1 MDDLRQ
7 LLSLE
12 SNMKRESAKN
22 APTRHGRFGTMI
34 WVKRDDNKLSTVS
47 GQDVLKDERTAFL
60 KMDKTK
66 KWNKPKPQREAFDL
80 ESNSVN
86 LRVNLTPAAAKHL
99 RTFVEEF
106 LDTSFNPFFTHLR
119 KAIEREADRLTE
131 ATSRQFFFVISWF
144 LEAER
149 VRRTCQAETRQK
161 SGDSRVVEPESF
173 ALVASVLNQE
183 TFVALNRY
191 MQTCLDYKDWP
202 ELSVAMRCFT
212 QILLTVHEMS
222 QSPLDEDQEIAENI
236 QSRIFYE
243 ETTHDRVLSILR
255 GYKDQG
261 FWYLDACT
269 ELAHVFLRMLEQY
282 SKQNVDMQVRSKR
295 RSRVKRRE
303 QNADAQDPVIEN
315 DEYGSEAEDIAEANK
330 NIRERSFDFKRFSAK
345 FCTQNSVNT
354 FVAFT
359 RYYRELDV
367 KQLKR
372 AHRFFYRVAYKQ
384 DLGVLLFRV
393 DILSLFYKM
402 IKGPEGVDT
411 AKASYGEWEELT
423 RQLFKKLT
431 RKIQERPALITELLF
446 SKIPATLYYL
456 EFGHDKQTISSESR
470 PAAELEVKPSAAVTF
485 SDRIRIVVSALLLD
499 GKDALVGWV
508 AQTLASAANKR
519 QSSEAQATP
528 GASPSEPASSPA
540 TIPSIGM

>member
-1 MDDLRQ
+1 
-7 LLSLE
+7 
-12 SNMKRESAKN
+12 
-22 APTRHGRFGTMI
+22 
-34 WVKRDDNKLSTVS
+34 
-47 GQDVLKDERTAFL
+47 
-60 KMDKTK
+60 
-66 KWNKPKPQREAFDL
+66 
-80 ESNSVN
+80 
-86 LRVNLTPAAAKHL
+86 
-99 RTFVEEF
+99 
-106 LDTSFNPFFTHLR
+106 
-119 KAIEREADRLTE
+119 
-131 ATSRQFFFVISWF
+131 
-144 LEAER
+144 
-149 VRRTCQAETRQK
+149 
-161 SGDSRVVEPESF
+161 
-173 ALVASVLNQE
+173 
-183 TFVALNRY
+183 
-191 MQTCLDYKDWP
+191 
-202 ELSVAMRCFT
+202 
-212 QILLTVHEMS
+212 MS

-508 AQTLASAANKR
+508 AQTLAKR
-519 QSSEAQATP
+519 RRLPARALL
-528 GASPSEPASSPA
+528 SPRVRRP
-540 TIPSIGM
+540 PSLQ